1 MKFFIDDTSV
11 FSTVY
16 DNNASRDVING
27 DLDKIAEWGFKW
39 KMQFNPDLNKQA
51 QGITFSIKTM
61 KPVSLSSQFNDS
73 AKAYDNFQK
82 QLGLFLGQNLS
93 FSHHMKKKVRQSHE
107 RSQSY

>member
-1 MKFFIDDTSV
+1 
-11 FSTVY
+11 
-16 DNNASRDVING
+16 
-27 DLDKIAEWGFKW
+27 
-39 KMQFNPDLNKQA
+39 MQFNPDLNKQA

-107 RSQSY
+107 RSQIFNILFSYEGGDIGRFSNLH

>member
-51 QGITFSIKTM
+51 QGITFSKTM
-61 KPVSLSSQFNDS
+61 KPVHSPVQFNDS
-73 AKAYDNFQK
+73 AKACDNIQK
-82 QLGLFLGQNLS
+82 QLGLFLDQNLS

-107 RSQSY
+107 RSHSY